1 MNSTGIIVI
10 VQLLNALWGA
20 LVSVLFAISDKIECK
35 SSRRHADQ
43 VDELRCFSK
52 LGHIVTKYVVA
63 LIILST
69 CLAGSKLKPTMLLCE
84 VKQ

>member
-35 SSRRHADQ
+35 SSRRRADE

-52 LGHIVTKYVVA
+52 LGNNPKS
-63 LIILST
+63 L
-69 CLAGSKLKPTMLLCE
+69 E
-84 VKQ
+84 